1 MVVIEMLISSDIERP
16 GRMKR
21 NKNLFVCPSHSSHDW
36 WRPWIGDWHPVEP
49 APAGEGPL
57 SNPRM
62 AQEPTPART
71 VIAYIRDKSF
81 EVNIADGSQSVDWLA
96 DVVLFKYKR
105 SQFEKLNCRGVKYHN
120 KMLDMNLSIAS
131 QVQDKEDVYILL
143 EGDEEVDQMF
153 GDEI

>member
-1 MVVIEMLISSDIERP
+1 LNGLEESL
-16 GRMKR
+16 
-21 NKNLFVCPSHSSHDW
+21 LFIHRAVGGARGSAC
-36 WRPWIGDWHPVEP
+36 GDRLHEFRWLQVKV
-49 APAGEGPL
+49 
-57 SNPRM
+57 RYQIQM
-62 AQEPTPART
+62 AQEPIPART

-81 EVNIADGSQSVDWLA
+81 EINIADGSQSVDWLT

-105 SQFEKLNCRGVKYHN
+105 RQFEKLNCRGVKYHN

>member
-1 MVVIEMLISSDIERP
+1 
-16 GRMKR
+16 
-21 NKNLFVCPSHSSHDW
+21 
-36 WRPWIGDWHPVEP
+36 
-49 APAGEGPL
+49 
-57 SNPRM
+57 M
-62 AQEPTPART
+62 AQEAPAART